1 MHYASTGGRGGG
13 FGGGRGGG
21 RGGRGGRGGGFG
33 GGGGGGRSPAPS
45 KVLFVRNLSYDTE
58 PDSLQ
63 SVFHDAVDIYLP
75 KDRETGERRGYAPV
89 C

>member
-1 MHYASTGGRGGG
+1 
-13 FGGGRGGG
+13 
-21 RGGRGGRGGGFG
+21 
-33 GGGGGGRSPAPS
+33 
-45 KVLFVRNLSYDTE
+45 VRNLSYDTE

-89 C
+89 R